1 MLAFFQVG
9 ATFFMKI
16 VQLSQFDL
24 VHKKNKIPLV
34 YALAITLVLSA
45 FGMQWILNGRVVYG
59 SFYILI
65 FPLIALIGTFGGK
78 KTVIF
83 SAIFAAALNEI
94 WVQKL
99 NIPMSSFARIGCPLA
114 LLLDAFV
121 VGFLAEKLKGAQ
133 LDQEI
138 QTELNKKNEASLQE
152 IQERFVAFMEHS
164 PAAAWIM
171 DRSGRFLYVN
181 PTYYKL
187 FSVEKKDLMGCLIKD
202 VYPEHLSRRYLA
214 DNEIVF
220 TGGQTLDTIVP
231 GIRLSN
237 EPGEFLISKFLIQRF
252 NGDSVLGGIASDV
265 TELRK
270 NEKEL
275 RAAKEAAEVASRE
288 KLEFLATMSHE
299 LRTPLNSILGF
310 SEILG
315 GESLSNMDRIDFAI
329 RVQRSG
335 EMLTRLINQILDF
348 SKIESG
354 KIELEII
361 EIDLL
366 EVVKDV
372 IGIMSQQARKK
383 DLILNFEIQ
392 GQVPETVNTDPTRLR
407 QILTN
412 LIGNAIKFTAKGWV
426 KVTMSFE
433 SDKNIL
439 IFMVEDTGEGISA
452 ASETRLFEP
461 FVQADSSHTRRF
473 GGTGL
478 GLSISRKIAQAL
490 GGDVA
495 LIKTTPNQ
503 GSTFMAKIAVQN
515 VHLKKEVSNLKKN
528 IDSEIEKINRLSG
541 VRILV
546 TDDSPDNLLLI
557 QRLLSL
563 QGAVVDTASS
573 GQEALTKTVDSE
585 YDIILMDIQMP
596 EMDGF
601 EATRLMRQRGY
612 KSPIIALTAHAVGRD
627 QERSLKMGFNDYIVK
642 PIDKR
647 ALVNALLQHLPSKKG

>member
-1 MLAFFQVG
+1 
-9 ATFFMKI
+9 MKI

-24 VHKKNKIPLV
+24 AHKKTKMLLV
-34 YALAITLVLSA
+34 YALAIALILCA

-65 FPLIALIGTFGGK
+65 FPLIAFIGILGGK
-78 KTVIF
+78 KTVILA
-83 SAIFAAALNEI
+83 AIFAAALNEF

-99 NIPMSSFARIGCPLA
+99 NMPMSSVARIVGPLA

-121 VGFLAEKLKGAQ
+121 VGFLSEKLKGAQ

-138 QTELNKKNEASLQE
+138 QTELIKKNEASFQE
-152 IQERFVAFMEHS
+152 IQERFVAFIEHS
-164 PAAAWIM
+164 PLAAWIM

-187 FSVEKKDLMGCLIKD
+187 FSVEKKDLTGCLITE
-202 VYPEHLSRRYLA
+202 VYPSNLSQRYLA

-220 TGGQTLDTIVP
+220 TGGQPLDTFAP
-231 GIRLSN
+231 GIRLNN

-252 NGDSVLGGIASDV
+252 SGEFVLGGIASDV

-275 RAAKEAAEVASRE
+275 RAAKEAAEVANRE

-315 GESLSNMDRIDFAI
+315 GENLSNNDRIDFAI

-372 IGIMSQQARKK
+372 IGIMSQQANKK

-392 GQVPETVNTDPTRLR
+392 GQAPETVNTDPTRLR
-407 QILTN
+407 QILIN

-426 KVTMSFE
+426 KVTMSFQPN
-433 SDKNIL
+433 KNFL
-439 IFMVEDTGEGISA
+439 IFLVEDTGEGISE

-478 GLSISRKIAQAL
+478 GLIISRKIAQAL

-503 GSTFMAKIAVQN
+503 GSTFMAKITVQN
-515 VHLKKEVSNLKKN
+515 VHLKNEVSNPKKN
-528 IDSEIEKINRLSG
+528 IETEIENLNRLSG

-546 TDDSPDNLLLI
+546 TDDSPDNLLMT

-563 QGAVVDTASS
+563 QGAVVDTANS
-573 GQEALTKTVDSE
+573 GQEALTKTVDFE
-585 YDIILMDIQMP
+585 YDIVLMDIQMP

-601 EATRLMRQRGY
+601 EATRLLRARGY
-612 KSPIIALTAHAVGRD
+612 KAPIIALTAHAVGRD

-642 PIDKR
+642 PIAKR